1 VSASTASIG
10 DAQSRGA
17 WLLSWLLWPSLYG
30 AGLFGVHAA
39 LTSTHPLF
47 WFNVVYASV
56 ALTIGILERLM
67 PYEVRW
73 LEADG
78 ETRANL
84 AHTLLTKGL
93 VQVAAATVTT
103 ASMLAATVVAP
114 ASRAAPLFWPAQ
126 WPLFAQ
132 VVLGLAI
139 AELGLYAAHRIA
151 HEWPPFWRFHALH
164 HSVTRLWVVNTGR
177 FHIVDT
183 CFKAALGQLP
193 LYVLGAPLPV
203 FLWISAVTAITGLLT
218 HCNVVMRTGPLDYV
232 FSTPGLHR
240 WHHSRIPA
248 EGNRNYG
255 ENFVL
260 WDLAFGTYLNP
271 PRRPPADIGIDGQ
284 IASGFLRQ
292 LAQPFS
298 AVGARAIA
306 GEPATPRT

>member
-1 VSASTASIG
+1 MTLTIPIEG
-10 DAQSRGA
+10 RLTR
-17 WLLSWLLWPSLYG
+17 LLSWFLWPLIY
-30 AGLFGVHAA
+30 AGGLLGVHQA
-39 LTSTHPLF
+39 LTSAHPLL

-67 PYEVRW
+67 PYEMRW

-78 ETRANL
+78 ETANNL

-93 VQVAAATVTT
+93 VQVAVAAVTT
-103 ASMLAATVVAP
+103 LTMLTATAVEP
-114 ASRAAPLFWPAQ
+114 GNRATPLLWPQQ

-132 VVLGLAI
+132 VMLGLAI

-151 HEWPPFWRFHALH
+151 HEWPVFWRFHALH

-183 CFKAALGQLP
+183 CFKAALGQAP
-193 LYVLGAPLPV
+193 LYLLGAPLPV

-240 WHHSRIPA
+240 WHHSRVPA

-260 WDLAFGTYLNP
+260 WDLLFGTYFNP
-271 PRRPPADIGIDGQ
+271 PRRPPADIGIDGR

-298 AVGARAIA
+298 AVGVRAIA
-306 GEPATPRT
+306 GDGAMPST